1 MDNEITNITNSVPK
15 TAQGGQTT
23 GVATKS
29 SSDALAIKER
39 ELAMREK
46 ELENKLKEADLKLRA
61 AQLQDVEETL
71 AERELKRETK
81 RQRSVTNGQ
90 TLKQTSAIDQAVQ
103 KRCNHRKGGN
113 GLPGLLAGQGH
124 DSQYAILK
132 HKFANGD
139 WWIRCLRCGKTWK
152 PPVKRSYKT
161 EDEYRIAKAMYEQ
174 ALDFQT
180 NNTPSSSYVFSYS
193 DNGEFYREVTEP
205 TTLR

>member
-1 MDNEITNITNSVPK
+1 MQEKALEI
-15 TAQGGQTT
+15 
-23 GVATKS
+23 
-29 SSDALAIKER
+29 
-39 ELAMREK
+39 
-46 ELENKLKEADLKLRA
+46 KLKEADLRLRG

-90 TLKQTSAIDQAVQ
+90 TLRQISTIDQAVQ

-152 PPVKRSYKT
+152 PPVKRAYKT
-161 EDEYRIAKAMYEQ
+161 EDG
-174 ALDFQT
+174 
-180 NNTPSSSYVFSYS
+180 S
-193 DNGEFYREVTEP
+193 TE
-205 TTLR
+205 LRRQRMN